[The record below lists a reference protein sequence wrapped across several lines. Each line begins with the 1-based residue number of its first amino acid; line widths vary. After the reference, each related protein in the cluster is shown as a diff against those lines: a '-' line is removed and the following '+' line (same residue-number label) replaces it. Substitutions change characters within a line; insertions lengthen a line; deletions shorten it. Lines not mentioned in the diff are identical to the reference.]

1 MVGILLMSHGEL
13 AKGVLNTLECIFGAN
28 ENITVLTLAADDDI
42 TKFEEDMNQAITE
55 LNTGEGV
62 LVLVDVLG
70 GTPSNKSAQKLRE
83 KDVEVLTG
91 LNLPMLL
98 AAVEAR
104 MHNMNL
110 NDMKKHTIE
119 CAQQSIIS
127 LREHF
132 DL

>member
-13 AKGVLNTLECIFGAN
+13 SKGELNTLECIVGAN

-42 TKFEEDMNQAITE
+42 TKFEEDMNQAIIE
-55 LNTGEGV
+55 LNTGDGV
-62 LVLVDVLG
+62 LVMVDVLG

-104 MHNMNL
+104 MHNMSL
-110 NDMKKHTIE
+110 NDMKKHVIE
-119 CAQQSIIS
+119 NGQQSIIS

-132 DL
+132 EL